1 MPPSLRSGVTRPT
14 GAGRVAETV
23 GPVAIIGAG
32 RMGRGLR
39 VALQEAGVEA
49 TLVDRARR
57 PEDTLRAALV
67 LIAVPDDSI
76 GAVADDLA
84 RDRAVGE
91 RHVVLHLSGLLDR
104 DALRALAITG
114 AALGSFH
121 PLQSIA
127 DPSTASTRLRGAF
140 AGLEGDTR
148 ALDAGEWLA
157 GALGMHAVRLG
168 PGAKAA
174 YHAGAVIASNYVV
187 VLASVAEG
195 LALKAGVPPADARAL
210 YLPLM
215 QGTVANLT
223 LGPASALTGPV
234 RRGDAATVRRHLAAL
249 APADRALY
257 RALGLVALSLAREAG
272 LGQAPAAAVER
283 ALTDEA

>member
-1 MPPSLRSGVTRPT
+1 
-14 GAGRVAETV
+14 
-23 GPVAIIGAG
+23 
-32 RMGRGLR
+32 MGRGLTL
-39 VALQEAGVEA
+39 ALQEAGVEA
-49 TLVDRARR
+49 TLLDRTRR
-57 PEDTLRAALV
+57 SEDTLRAALV
-67 LIAVPDDSI
+67 LIAVPDDAI
-76 GAVADDLA
+76 GEVAA
-84 RDRAVGE
+84 AIAAGHAVGE

-104 DALRALAITG
+104 HALRALAATG

-127 DPSTASTRLRGAF
+127 DPSTASVRLRGAF
-140 AGLEGDTR
+140 AGLEGDDR
-148 ALDAGEWLA
+148 ALETGERLA
-157 GALGMHAVRLG
+157 GALGMHPVRLA

-195 LALKAGVPPADARAL
+195 LAREAGVPPAQARAL

-215 QGTVANLT
+215 QGTVGNLA
-223 LGPASALTGPV
+223 LGPAAALTGPV

-249 APADRALY
+249 TPADRALY
-257 RALGLVALSLAREAG
+257 RALGLVALAVAREAG
-272 LGQAPAAAVER
+272 LGAAPAAAVER

>member
-1 MPPSLRSGVTRPT
+1 
-14 GAGRVAETV
+14 VAETV
-23 GPVAIIGAG
+23 RGPVAIIGAG

-39 VALQEAGVEA
+39 LALQEAGVDV
-49 TLVDRARR
+49 TLLDRTRR

-67 LIAVPDDSI
+67 LIAVPDDAI
-76 GAVADDLA
+76 GAVASDLA
-84 RDRAVGE
+84 RGRAVGE

-104 DALRALAITG
+104 GALRALGATG

-127 DPSTASTRLRGAF
+127 DPSTASARLRGAF
-140 AGLEGDTR
+140 AGLEGDDR
-148 ALDAGEWLA
+148 ALDAGERLA
-157 GALGMHAVRLG
+157 GALGMHPVRLA

-195 LALKAGVPPADARAL
+195 LALQAGVPPAEARAL

-215 QGTVANLT
+215 EGTVANLV

-249 APADRALY
+249 APGDRELY

-272 LGQAPAAAVER
+272 LGEAPAAAVER
-283 ALTDEA
+283 ALTDEG

>member
-1 MPPSLRSGVTRPT
+1 LQV
-14 GAGRVAETV
+14 TV
-23 GPVAIIGAG
+23 GGPIAIIGAG
-32 RMGRGLR
+32 RMGRGLGL
-39 VALQEAGVEA
+39 ALQEAGVQA
-49 TLVDRARR
+49 TLLDRTRG

-76 GAVADDLA
+76 GAVAADLA
-84 RDRAVGE
+84 HGQAVGE

-104 DALRALAITG
+104 DALRPLAGTG

-127 DPSTASTRLRGAF
+127 DPSTASARLRGAF
-140 AGLEGDTR
+140 AGLEGDDR
-148 ALDAGEWLA
+148 ALDAGERLA
-157 GALGMHAVRLG
+157 GALGMHPVRLA

-195 LALKAGVPPADARAL
+195 LALKAGVPPAEARAL

-215 QGTVANLT
+215 QGTVANLA

-234 RRGDAATVRRHLAAL
+234 RRGDAASVRRHLAAV
-249 APADRALY
+249 APGDRALY

-272 LGQAPAAAVER
+272 LGEVQAAAVER
-283 ALTDEA
+283 ALTDEG